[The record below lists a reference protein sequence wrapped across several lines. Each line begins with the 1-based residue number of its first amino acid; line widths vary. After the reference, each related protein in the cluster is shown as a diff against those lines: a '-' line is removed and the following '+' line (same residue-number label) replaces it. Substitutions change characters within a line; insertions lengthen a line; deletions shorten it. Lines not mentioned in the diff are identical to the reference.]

1 MRHVDMYAGD
11 DLLYLNRQGKV
22 PEESIWKKGERR
34 RNAFRE
40 KRVFDTTSFQE
51 SERVKKQLEEDEASD
66 EEDEVIDKKMLAET
80 EG

>member
-1 MRHVDMYAGD
+1 MYAGD

-22 PEESIWKKGERR
+22 PEECVYKKLRGERR
-34 RNAFRE
+34 KNPFRE

-51 SERVKKQLEEDEASD
+51 AEKVKQQLEEDEELD
-66 EEDEVIDKKMLAET
+66 EEEEVIDKKMLAET